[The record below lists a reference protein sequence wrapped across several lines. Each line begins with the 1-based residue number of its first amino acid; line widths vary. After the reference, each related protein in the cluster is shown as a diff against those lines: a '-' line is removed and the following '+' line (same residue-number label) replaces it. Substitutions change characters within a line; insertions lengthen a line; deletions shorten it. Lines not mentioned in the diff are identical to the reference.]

1 MPTLITLTTDFGDT
15 APYVAAMKGV
25 LLSLNPDVQLVDL
38 SHRIRP
44 QDLRHADY
52 FLSTCIPYFPRE
64 TIHVA
69 VIDPGVGGE
78 RHALLVEVG
87 GHFLLGPDNGLFTS
101 TIRALGGPVSAYR
114 LDQPRYWRSDVSATF
129 HGRDLF
135 APVAAHLARGVPP
148 EELGTSLAEWVTL
161 PSRSAVCWQNIC
173 QGEIAFIDDFGNIIT
188 NIPQG
193 QIQSLPV
200 RVSMNGG
207 PAAAVRWVRTY
218 SDARP
223 GELICLFSSENY
235 FEIAEVQGNAARR
248 LQAEVGMMIQLE
260 FG

>member
-1 MPTLITLTTDFGDT
+1 MESLITLTTDFGDT

-25 LLSLNPDVQLVDL
+25 LLSLNPAVRIVDL

-52 FLSTCIPYFPRE
+52 FLGVSIPYFPRS
-64 TIHVA
+64 TIHLA
-69 VIDPGVGGE
+69 VVDPGVGGE

-87 GHFLLGPDNGLFTS
+87 GHFLLGPDNGLFTA
-101 TIRALGGPVSAYR
+101 TIRALGGTVTAYR
-114 LDQPRYWRSDVSATF
+114 LDQPSYWRKTVSPTF

-135 APVAAHLARGVPP
+135 AAVAAHLSRGVPP
-148 EELGTSLAEWVTL
+148 DELGTPIDHWVTL
-161 PSRSAVCWQNIC
+161 PSHSAVSWRNSC

-200 RVSMNGG
+200 RVSLNGG
-207 PAAAVRWVRTY
+207 PPEAVRWVRTY
-218 SDARP
+218 ADARP
-223 GELICLFSSENY
+223 GELICLFSSDNY
-235 FEIAEVQGNAARR
+235 FEIAQVQGNAAQF
-248 LQAEVGMMIQLE
+248 LNAQVGMMIELE